1 MCKRNATIIYNQPIA
16 KVRLS
21 KSLNHVVS
29 VTVLCASACVQTE
42 GKGKNERQS
51 IITMDLARN
60 LYPPIPWGGSHH
72 CYDAYEVHAATWWG
86 IHT

>member
-1 MCKRNATIIYNQPIA
+1 M
-16 KVRLS
+16 
-21 KSLNHVVS
+21 VS